1 MASDPEFAKKVEF
14 NLTGAVPGQNW
25 LYSQAKADGAV
36 IHGVTVVMDADGNA
50 SVTCGGM
57 TRTSG
62 SKQNSGLLN
71 TGRQTKERLEKKR
84 KEEKELER
92 LKEKDKAKEEYLA
105 SMEEKR
111 RQREVYISEQ
121 QEKANLT
128 TRVYTQTGYDIA
140 DSLSTIDKQI

>member
-1 MASDPEFAKKVEF
+1 M
-14 NLTGAVPGQNW
+14 TGAVPGQNW